1 MNTDHAT
8 PDNDTGNTPAT
19 AEPMKSL
26 RTGLRVLLEF
36 ERNQRDFG
44 VTELAQRC
52 GLSKSQVSKILS
64 ALVDSGL
71 VVQDPVSRT
80 YSVGM
85 RCYVLGSRFTT
96 YDSLCQAAT
105 PVMRE
110 LLNRTG
116 HSVRLSVPDGDQTLY
131 LIGLEGPMF
140 MDTGWR
146 SGSRVAFGASSV
158 GRVLMAFLDPAA
170 TRRLLDL
177 PVPALTEHT
186 VTDRAAL
193 ERIVATARRNG
204 YCVQRN
210 ETSLGLGVV
219 SVPLFKKGQVVA
231 GALGLAFPSHHVGK
245 DMERPLV
252 AALHEAARTISQR
265 LGCDVYPFGAAGIR
279 PAHVDKAALEVSSA
293 TDG

>member
-1 MNTDHAT
+1 MTALR
-8 PDNDTGNTPAT
+8 PALVF
-19 AEPMKSL
+19 AAEPPAPAGEPMKSL

-36 ERNQRDFG
+36 EQNQRDFG

-52 GLSKSQVSKILS
+52 DLSKSQVSKILS

-71 VVQDPVSRT
+71 VVQNPATRT
-80 YSVGM
+80 YSVGQ

-116 HSVRLSVPDGDQTLY
+116 HSVRLSVPDGDQSLY

-146 SGSRVAFGASSV
+146 SASSVPIGASSA
-158 GRVLMAFLDPAA
+158 GRVLMAYFDP
-170 TRRLLDL
+170 RRSKRLLDL
-177 PVPALTEHT
+177 PVPPLTKHT
-186 VTDRAAL
+186 VRDRAKL
-193 ERIVATARRNG
+193 EKLVAAVRRDG
-204 YCVQRN
+204 YSIQRN

-219 SVPLFKKGQVVA
+219 SVPLFKASQQLV
-231 GALGLAFPSHHVGK
+231 GALGLAFPSHHVSAG
-245 DMERPLV
+245 DEPVLV
-252 AALHEAARTISQR
+252 EALHDAARAISQR
-265 LGCDVYPFGAAGIR
+265 LGCGVYPFGASTLRTGVADGG
-279 PAHVDKAALEVSSA
+279 PSLE
-293 TDG
+293 